1 MVCLPGFPR
10 LAIAVGAAASPCHP
24 TPVGRLRQAVRAFN
38 VRAAGIILGVAAVV
52 KVPLRNL
59 HATVMADVSVNVVSL
74 SALWRNRLSHS
85 GLPAPC
91 RRWCRMGCFAMQYG
105 LSCIAKRPVLR
116 CQTASVSQPCRF
128 VLFPEAYFPPHRKA
142 FPIGCHTVCDPVQ
155 RHSLRCG
162 KWRGGPATPLSCCA
176 GWVRL
181 GLNAYAFAIINAV
194 FRFV

>member
-1 MVCLPGFPR
+1 MPP
-10 LAIAVGAAASPCHP
+10 
-24 TPVGRLRQAVRAFN
+24 
-38 VRAAGIILGVAAVV
+38 
-52 KVPLRNL
+52 RNL
-59 HATVMADVSVNVVSL
+59 HATVMADVFVNVVSL

-85 GLPAPC
+85 GLPAPR

-105 LSCIAKRPVLR
+105 LSCIVIRPVLC
-116 CQTASVSQPCRF
+116 CQTACVSQPCRF
-128 VLFPEAYFPPHRKA
+128 VLFPETYFPPHRKA
-142 FPIGCHTVCDPVQ
+142 FPIGCHTVCDSVQ

-162 KWRGGPATPLSCCA
+162 KWRGGTATPHSCCT